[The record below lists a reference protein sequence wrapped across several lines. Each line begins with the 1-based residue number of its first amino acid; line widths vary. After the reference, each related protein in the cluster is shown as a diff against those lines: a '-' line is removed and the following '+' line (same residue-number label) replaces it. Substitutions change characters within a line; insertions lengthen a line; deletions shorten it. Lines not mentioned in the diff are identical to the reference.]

1 MKLHGIRIEVSS
13 LQAKSSLFSV
23 VVTCY
28 NQEKLIEECLESV
41 KEQSYDSLELIICDD
56 KSSDGSVETIR
67 KWIEKNSKRFDNV
80 ELIVN
85 KRNLGIAGNHNAG
98 LKKASGKFVTFI
110 HGDDKLH
117 SKDSIAHI
125 TAFLK
130 EQNLKFCACRIK
142 AFLDNGDGKYI
153 DLQVSPSEERMP
165 LFNLTPK
172 KQFPLLC
179 KGNFAP
185 GVMVFETSF
194 LNELGGFD
202 EEMRINEDWAIW
214 LKLSRLG
221 YQIRCSSEP
230 FLLYRKHS
238 QAITVSAMNEGKKDF
253 FEYQLRVVEKYV
265 FPNLKVLNL
274 LDRWSVRINVMYTR
288 KLIELGCNHNAHR
301 KARLLKLLDPFSLFK
316 AKLSS
321 NDRTDT

>member
-1 MKLHGIRIEVSS
+1 M
-13 LQAKSSLFSV
+13 
-23 VVTCY
+23 
-28 NQEKLIEECLESV
+28 
-41 KEQSYDSLELIICDD
+41 
-56 KSSDGSVETIR
+56 
-67 KWIEKNSKRFDNV
+67 
-80 ELIVN
+80 
-85 KRNLGIAGNHNAG
+85 
-98 LKKASGKFVTFI
+98 
-110 HGDDKLH
+110 H

-230 FLLYRKHS
+230 FLLYRKHP

-253 FEYQLRVVEKYV
+253 FEYQLRVVEKNV

>member
-67 KWIEKNSKRFDNV
+67 KWIEKSSKRFDNV

-98 LKKASGKFVTFI
+98 LKKASGEFVTFI

-117 SKDSIAHI
+117 SKDSIANI
-125 TAFLK
+125 AAFLK
-130 EQNLKFCACRIK
+130 DENLTFCACRFK
-142 AFLDNGDGKYI
+142 AFLDNGDGKYV
-153 DLQVSPSEERMP
+153 DLHLSPSEKVMP
-165 LFNLTPK
+165 LFHLSPK
-172 KQFPLLC
+172 RQFSLLC
-179 KGNFAP
+179 KSNFVP

-214 LKLSRLG
+214 LKLTSLG
-221 YQIRCSSEP
+221 YQIKCSSEP
-230 FLLYRKHS
+230 FLLYRKHPR
-238 QAITVSAMNEGKKDF
+238 AITVSAMNEGKKDF
-253 FEYQLRVVEKYV
+253 FEYQLSVINKYV
-265 FPNLKVLNL
+265 IPHKKDLPVLI
-274 LDRWSVRINVMYTR
+274 RWSVFVNSLYIG
-288 KLIELGCNHNAHR
+288 KLIALGCTTKAHK
-301 KARLLKLLDPFSLFK
+301 KARLLKILDPMTLIK
-316 AKLSS
+316 AKIEKV
-321 NDRTDT
+321 R